1 MKNQILNVKSLTFL
15 FVSVLWFCG
24 VSDHVYGDNCFPG
37 DVIKP
42 GESCE
47 VRGPETGRFYVFR
60 IGTAEYSE
68 GDMRVTY
75 HEKVLDPKMTASEQ
89 ADGSWL
95 IESIESVESTPMSS
109 AGFCKVGDVIKPG
122 ENCRVP
128 GTKFRSFGVRR
139 DSAIYWD
146 ISGGIQVHN
155 TFYGG
160 IPDVKII
167 ASRQADD
174 TWLIEDVPGMVRTRI
189 LPTSRQMYWFQLKL
203 VETPGIG
210 VHSASWGH
218 GLYRANLDGSNK
230 QHVLEVGIHYTSDSA
245 IDGIGGKIYWTNGES
260 RSPGPGLFRV
270 NLDGSNIEVVARSN
284 DSIRRFELDTVG
296 RKIYWIGSKA
306 IRRSNLDG
314 SNVESIYV
322 HGRADPSGG
331 LAVDGGSGKLY
342 WIGSPF
348 IESQEWKTGFYR
360 SNLDGSNVEY
370 IGPVRRELVVDEVH
384 GKLYWL
390 DAISREDELGRQFEK
405 QGPWRIAR
413 SDLDGSNVKTLIG
426 LSVPKGYLRDLAVDG
441 AGGKIYWV
449 KTTPRPNRT
458 EIVYRAN
465 LDGSN
470 VEEFI
475 TEDSYKSGITFSGSE
490 RVYPDL
496 AVESFQ
502 TSDSTVAPGESFT
515 FSGIVR
521 NKGETEASPTTLR
534 YYRSNNEAGTVG
546 GKEEGE
552 GDVPPLAS
560 DATSDTSVVLTAP
573 TTPDTYYYRACVSSV
588 SRERIFDNNCTPSI
602 KVTVKPESD
611 LAFKSYVTNIKTDD
625 STVAPGGN
633 IRLAVIVTNRG
644 KGEASPTTLRYY
656 RSTDEVFTTDDTEV
670 GKTDLSSLA
679 VGSVKRNRVLVKAPA
694 APGVYYYGA
703 CIDSVDEERITDNN
717 CTSAVKVIV
726 KSKFELVIE
735 SLASS
740 DSTLGTGESFR
751 LSGIVR
757 NRGEKKAPLTTLRY
771 YRSTDEAFTAADTEV
786 GKTDVPALASDA
798 TNDVSIALTAPVE
811 PGVYY
816 YGACVGSVGSN
827 CAPAIK
833 ITVVREPKV
842 LIAAAQRPPLYWID
856 TQAGTLHRL
865 VGAKIEALVP
875 NVQNATDL
883 AVDIVNDRLYWA
895 EKVDNRTGRIRAA
908 NLDGLNVKL
917 VKDLTSVPVDIAV
930 DTAGGKLYVI
940 NAWGKVQ
947 RMNLDGSKFEP
958 NLITDL
964 EMPNHLTLDVA
975 RGKIYWTEQTGEDT
989 GEIRRANL
997 DGSDVELVKALTSVP
1012 LGLAADVTQRKL
1024 YVASSADKIQQLSF
1038 DGSNFRPN
1046 FITDVE
1052 SPQKVAVDA
1061 MGGKMYWTEMGKF
1074 RRANLDGS
1082 NVQDIVRGLEGLP
1095 TGITLGIAAVLPTPT
1110 PPPTVEPEVV
1120 IAEVERPPLYWI
1132 DTQAGT
1138 LHRLVGAEVENLAP
1152 SVQNAVSLAVDV
1164 EGGKLYWTEKTSDK
1178 TGRIRRADLDGSN
1191 VQLVKDLTSVPHGI
1205 ALDGVGGKIYITNA
1219 WGKVQRLNVDGSNF
1233 EPNLITGLDMP
1244 KNLALDV
1251 SDSKVYWTEMSGR
1264 IRRANLDGSNVEDI
1278 ATGLGTP
1285 MNLVVFD
1292 GTAYWTEQT
1301 GENLGEIRRV
1311 NLDGTNS
1318 ERLLTLTSIPQG
1330 IAVDAM
1336 ENKLYWTNADGAI
1349 QRVNLDGS
1357 DIEELVTGLV
1367 SPGDLILQIAAPLPP
1382 PVVVEERVST
1392 DVNEDGVVNIQDLVR
1407 VASSFGQTGENAAD
1421 VNADGIV
1428 NIQDLV
1434 LVAGAFGSGAAAAP
1448 VLHIQTIEGFTAS
1461 EVQHLLSQAREM
1473 SLTDPAYLRGI
1484 AVLEQLLALL
1494 VPKETSLLPNYPNP
1508 FNPETWIP
1516 YQLAKPTDVTFH
1528 IYAANGALV
1537 RTLALGHQSVGIYQN
1552 RRRAVYWDGRNESGE
1567 KVASGIYFYTLSA
1580 DDFTATR
1587 KMLIMK

>member
-1 MKNQILNVKSLTFL
+1 M
-15 FVSVLWFCG
+15 
-24 VSDHVYGDNCFPG
+24 
-37 DVIKP
+37 
-42 GESCE
+42 
-47 VRGPETGRFYVFR
+47 
-60 IGTAEYSE
+60 
-68 GDMRVTY
+68 
-75 HEKVLDPKMTASEQ
+75 
-89 ADGSWL
+89 
-95 IESIESVESTPMSS
+95 
-109 AGFCKVGDVIKPG
+109 
-122 ENCRVP
+122 
-128 GTKFRSFGVRR
+128 
-139 DSAIYWD
+139 
-146 ISGGIQVHN
+146 HN

-230 QHVLEVGIHYTSDSA
+230 QHVLEVGIYNTSDSA
-245 IDGIGGKIYWTNGES
+245 IDGIGGKIYWTNRES

-314 SNVESIYV
+314 SNVESFYV

-816 YGACVGSVGSN
+816 YGACVGSVGTN

-895 EKVDNRTGRIRAA
+895 EEST
-908 NLDGLNVKL
+908 
-917 VKDLTSVPVDIAV
+917 
-930 DTAGGKLYVI
+930 TA
-940 NAWGKVQ
+940 
-947 RMNLDGSKFEP
+947 R
-958 NLITDL
+958 
-964 EMPNHLTLDVA
+964 
-975 RGKIYWTEQTGEDT
+975 
-989 GEIRRANL
+989 
-997 DGSDVELVKALTSVP
+997 
-1012 LGLAADVTQRKL
+1012 
-1024 YVASSADKIQQLSF
+1024 
-1038 DGSNFRPN
+1038 
-1046 FITDVE
+1046 VE
-1052 SPQKVAVDA
+1052 SAPQ
-1061 MGGKMYWTEMGKF
+1061 
-1074 RRANLDGS
+1074 
-1082 NVQDIVRGLEGLP
+1082 
-1095 TGITLGIAAVLPTPT
+1095 
-1110 PPPTVEPEVV
+1110 
-1120 IAEVERPPLYWI
+1120 
-1132 DTQAGT
+1132 
-1138 LHRLVGAEVENLAP
+1138 
-1152 SVQNAVSLAVDV
+1152 
-1164 EGGKLYWTEKTSDK
+1164 
-1178 TGRIRRADLDGSN
+1178 
-1191 VQLVKDLTSVPHGI
+1191 
-1205 ALDGVGGKIYITNA
+1205 
-1219 WGKVQRLNVDGSNF
+1219 
-1233 EPNLITGLDMP
+1233 
-1244 KNLALDV
+1244 
-1251 SDSKVYWTEMSGR
+1251 
-1264 IRRANLDGSNVEDI
+1264 
-1278 ATGLGTP
+1278 
-1285 MNLVVFD
+1285 
-1292 GTAYWTEQT
+1292 
-1301 GENLGEIRRV
+1301 
-1311 NLDGTNS
+1311 
-1318 ERLLTLTSIPQG
+1318 
-1330 IAVDAM
+1330 
-1336 ENKLYWTNADGAI
+1336 
-1349 QRVNLDGS
+1349 
-1357 DIEELVTGLV
+1357 
-1367 SPGDLILQIAAPLPP
+1367 ILM
-1382 PVVVEERVST
+1382 V
-1392 DVNEDGVVNIQDLVR
+1392 
-1407 VASSFGQTGENAAD
+1407 
-1421 VNADGIV
+1421 
-1428 NIQDLV
+1428 
-1434 LVAGAFGSGAAAAP
+1434 
-1448 VLHIQTIEGFTAS
+1448 
-1461 EVQHLLSQAREM
+1461 
-1473 SLTDPAYLRGI
+1473 
-1484 AVLEQLLALL
+1484 
-1494 VPKETSLLPNYPNP
+1494 
-1508 FNPETWIP
+1508 
-1516 YQLAKPTDVTFH
+1516 
-1528 IYAANGALV
+1528 
-1537 RTLALGHQSVGIYQN
+1537 
-1552 RRRAVYWDGRNESGE
+1552 
-1567 KVASGIYFYTLSA
+1567 
-1580 DDFTATR
+1580 
-1587 KMLIMK
+1587 

>member
-1 MKNQILNVKSLTFL
+1 MKNQILNVKSVMFL
-15 FVSVLWFCG
+15 LVSVLLVCG
-24 VSDHVYGDNCFPG
+24 IPAISYGQ
-37 DVIKP
+37 V
-42 GESCE
+42 CE
-47 VRGPETGRFYVFR
+47 VGDMISPGGRCKVVIGRETGWFSVQRDGSSVYQEVGGFHLDFDERVHC
-60 IGTAEYSE
+60 
-68 GDMRVTY
+68 GDFAAR
-75 HEKVLDPKMTASEQ
+75 KQ
-89 ADGSWL
+89 ADG
-95 IESIESVESTPMSS
+95 
-109 AGFCKVGDVIKPG
+109 
-122 ENCRVP
+122 
-128 GTKFRSFGVRR
+128 
-139 DSAIYWD
+139 
-146 ISGGIQVHN
+146 
-155 TFYGG
+155 
-160 IPDVKII
+160 
-167 ASRQADD
+167 
-174 TWLIEDVPGMVRTRI
+174 TWLIEAVPGISVKPT
-189 LPTSRQMYWFQLKL
+189 LPGQIYWIQFFGVQKGIWRANLDGTNRQFLLGIEGQGRSIKVDGVGRKIYWTEQMFLGA
-203 VETPGIG
+203 VWVGGIR
-210 VHSASWGH
+210 
-218 GLYRANLDGSNK
+218 RANLDGSDVETLLQGRYKWRLALDIAGGKMYWTESINP
-230 QHVLEVGIHYTSDSA
+230 GNIPGA
-245 IDGIGGKIYWTNGES
+245 DGIRRAN
-260 RSPGPGLFRV
+260 F
-270 NLDGSNIEVVARSN
+270 DGSDIETIIDDGTNMESLVDGWNSDLVLDVVNRKLYWVNYSDVPKAHQIMRANFDGS
-284 DSIRRFELDTVG
+284 DIETIIELPYSG
-296 RKIYWIGSKA
+296 PWWI
-306 IRRSNLDG
+306 SNLTDMG
-314 SNVESIYV
+314 V
-322 HGRADPSGG
+322 
-331 LAVDGGSGKLY
+331 VDGKLY
-342 WIGSPF
+342 WIEMPNQQHDIPQNRF
-348 IESQEWKTGFYR
+348 
-360 SNLDGSNVEY
+360 
-370 IGPVRRELVVDEVH
+370 
-384 GKLYWL
+384 
-390 DAISREDELGRQFEK
+390 
-405 QGPWRIAR
+405 RIQ
-413 SDLDGSNVKTLIG
+413 
-426 LSVPKGYLRDLAVDG
+426 
-441 AGGKIYWV
+441 
-449 KTTPRPNRT
+449 
-458 EIVYRAN
+458 RAN

-470 VEEFI
+470 VETIRVESNFVSRTAFDVEGRKI
-475 TEDSYKSGITFSGSE
+475 YWIVGFSRPHEIWRMNLDGSNVEKVMTSSEIIEDFNFDSPPQSN
-490 RVYPDL
+490 L
-496 AVESFQ
+496 AVESLQ
-502 TSDSTVAPGESFT
+502 PSNSALVPGESFT
-515 FSGIVR
+515 LSAIVR
-521 NKGETEASPTTLR
+521 SSGDGESLPTTLG
-534 YYRSNNEAGTVG
+534 YYRSTNERFTPADTEVSRTTVSPIAGG
-546 GKEEGE
+546 
-552 GDVPPLAS
+552 
-560 DATSDTSVVLTAP
+560 DTSRAQVCLIAP
-573 TTPDTYYYRACVSSV
+573 TEPGTYYYGLGLGDQQTTETVK
-588 SRERIFDNNCTPSI
+588 I
-602 KVTVKPESD
+602 TVKPESD
-611 LAFKSYVTNIKTDD
+611 LAFKSFVTNIKTDD
-625 STVAPGGN
+625 NILKPGASL
-633 IRLAVIVTNRG
+633 RLAIIATNRG
-644 KGEASPTTLRYY
+644 DGEASPTTLRYY
-656 RSTDEVFTTDDTEV
+656 RSTDEEFTADDTEV
-670 GKTDLSSLA
+670 GKTDLSPLA
-679 VGSVKRNRVLVKAPA
+679 VGAIKRHRILINAPTT
-694 APGVYYYGA
+694 PGVYYYGA
-703 CIDSVDEERITDNN
+703 CIDTVGEERVTDNN
-717 CTSAVKVIV
+717 CSIAIKVTV
-726 KSKFELVIE
+726 KSKSELAIE
-735 SLASS
+735 SLQSS
-740 DSTLGTGESFR
+740 NSKVGTGESFK
-751 LSGIVR
+751 LSGVVR
-757 NRGEKKAPLTTLRY
+757 STGEEKSSATTLRY
-771 YRSTDEAFTAADTEV
+771 YRSTDDALSAADDTEV
-786 GKTDVPALASDA
+786 GKTDVSSLAPDA
-798 TNDVSIALTAPVE
+798 TSDVSITLTAPTE

-816 YGACVGSVGSN
+816 YGACVGSN
-827 CAPAIK
+827 CSPAIK

-958 NLITDL
+958 NLIVDL

-1052 SPQKVAVDA
+1052 SPQKVAVDV

-1552 RRRAVYWDGRNESGE
+1552 RSRAVYWDGRNESGE